1 MTEEDLVFVDRWATC
16 LTPACGNYG
25 ANIHLLVPEGG
36 DVGCGVCGEPITDID
51 DIKPTEG
58 TVLPQWILDQLA
70 TQNSTN

>member
-1 MTEEDLVFVDRWATC
+1 MFA
-16 LTPACGNYG
+16 ACETTGCRNE
-25 ANIHLLVPEGG
+25 LKPLEVPD
-36 DVGCGVCGEPITDID
+36 DVTVVCGPCGTPVTNIT

>member
-1 MTEEDLVFVDRWATC
+1 MYATC
-16 LTPACGNYG
+16 KTNGCWNELKALEVPADVTVICGPCGNPVT
-25 ANIHLLVPEGG
+25 NI
-36 DVGCGVCGEPITDID
+36 T